1 MSRHGWSGISQ
12 RSEILLETGG
22 IYIAFIL
29 SQVITSQPI
38 TFSGVYP
45 GYIII
50 TTFMPFS
57 NFKHFCI
64 RSVVKPIL
72 AIAITLQAL
81 LI

>member
-12 RSEILLETGG
+12 RSEIFLETGE
-22 IYIAFIL
+22 IYIEFIL
-29 SQVITSQPI
+29 SHVTTSQPT
-38 TFSGVYP
+38 TFGIYP

-72 AIAITLQAL
+72 AIAITLQSL